1 MNSNVLLAFVGG
13 AVLASGIVYMAVRP
27 ESTPKAT
34 TVFVSKP
41 AAEPAP
47 PAVPAAQPAP
57 QSPVVS
63 TESPKPSP
71 MPAPVRRERPAR
83 TTQVAEVRNLPR
95 EPIVPHRPVN
105 DAKPEPPVNP
115 PVSVVP
121 QQPLTPPPAPAPA
134 APAPEPQAAAP
145 EAPPKVEL
153 PPPPP
158 EPHTVTIPAGTV
170 LNVRIGETLSTKH
183 NQPGDTF
190 LVTLDQPLVVDGFVI
205 AERGA
210 RGEGRVAESDAGGRV
225 QGVSHLTIELVKLST
240 ADGQHVRIRTASFAK
255 QASSSVKQDAA
266 KIGAGAAIGAAIGAI
281 AGGGK
286 GAGIGAGVG
295 GAAGAGDVLLT
306 RGKAAEIP
314 VETRVAFRLSDA
326 VTLTERLN

>member
-1 MNSNVLLAFVGG
+1 
-13 AVLASGIVYMAVRP
+13 
-27 ESTPKAT
+27 
-34 TVFVSKP
+34 
-41 AAEPAP
+41 
-47 PAVPAAQPAP
+47 
-57 QSPVVS
+57 
-63 TESPKPSP
+63 
-71 MPAPVRRERPAR
+71 MPAPIRRERPAR
-83 TTQVAEVRNLPR
+83 IAQVAEVRNLPR
-95 EPIVPHRPVN
+95 EPIVPQRPVN
-105 DAKPEPPVNP
+105 DAKPEPPVN
-115 PVSVVP
+115 VVP
-121 QQPLTPPPAPAPA
+121 QQPVTPTPAPAPL
-134 APAPEPQAAAP
+134 PPSPEPQAAP
-145 EAPPKVEL
+145 EAPPRVEL

-255 QASSSVKQDAA
+255 QANSSVKQDAA